1 MKVHVTM
8 KTYWFV
14 QTVSK
19 TTGLRLYITFR
30 QYLQYHFLFFG
41 TTSSKFCKKAAIT
54 VGSSILTY
62 VTKSSQTVWRK
73 DFLCT
78 YLGLRHIELL
88 FFYRILNRT
97 ETKNG
102 KKKRKLSEVSQQE
115 LPKAVLK
122 KRRLISYKN
131 VLGKLQILE
140 YVWIKQDSTVQ
151 FYFLHDHFRYFPD
164 HQQFLNLSKDA

>member
-1 MKVHVTM
+1 MM

-62 VTKSSQTVWRK
+62 VTKSSQTVRRK

-88 FFYRILNRT
+88 FFYRILNRI

-102 KKKRKLSEVSQQE
+102 KKKESFPKSLNRSYLKQYWKRDVLLVTEMYSENWKS
-115 LPKAVLK
+115 
-122 KRRLISYKN
+122 
-131 VLGKLQILE
+131 
-140 YVWIKQDSTVQ
+140 
-151 FYFLHDHFRYFPD
+151 
-164 HQQFLNLSKDA
+164 LNMFE